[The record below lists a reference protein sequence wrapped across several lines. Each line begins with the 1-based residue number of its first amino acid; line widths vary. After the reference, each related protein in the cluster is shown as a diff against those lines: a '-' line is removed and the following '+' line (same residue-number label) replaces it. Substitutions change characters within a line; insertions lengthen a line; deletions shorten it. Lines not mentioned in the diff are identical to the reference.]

1 MCGEKL
7 GGPFSA
13 KMLPGSPP
21 RVRGKGAYAIA
32 SSIPHGITPA
42 CAGKRGEG
50 AKTSEQG
57 RDHPRVC
64 GEKQKGAWAEGAVM
78 GSPPRVRGKDPQRQ
92 FFRFTPRITPAC
104 AGKRSPSTTRRSWRG
119 DHPRVCGEK
128 VNSIKKKLLEMGSPP
143 RVRGKAAS
151 DSADRTAL
159 GITPACAGKR
169 CLRARSLTATRD
181 HPRVCGE
188 KRMLSAV
195 CTLPRGSP
203 PRVRGKVSMLS
214 HTNSPMRITPA
225 CAGKSPSDRLARL
238 EGQDHPRVCGE
249 KGAAEV
255 AAEHPSGSPPRVR
268 GKVQIAAIR

>member
-78 GSPPRVRGKDPQRQ
+78 GSPPRVRGKGSAMRTT
-92 FFRFTPRITPAC
+92 RAGTRITPAC
-104 AGKRSPSTTRRSWRG
+104 AGKSLSCGNEPDFSG

-128 VNSIKKKLLEMGSPP
+128 KSVNHSEIVAWGSPP
-143 RVRGKAAS
+143 RVRGKETLDVGSIGHA
-151 DSADRTAL
+151 
-159 GITPACAGKR
+159 GITPACAGKS
-169 CLRARSLTATRD
+169 C
-181 HPRVCGE
+181 
-188 KRMLSAV
+188 
-195 CTLPRGSP
+195 
-203 PRVRGKVSMLS
+203 
-214 HTNSPMRITPA
+214 I
-225 CAGKSPSDRLARL
+225 
-238 EGQDHPRVCGE
+238 
-249 KGAAEV
+249 
-255 AAEHPSGSPPRVR
+255 
-268 GKVQIAAIR
+268 